1 MPPSHFLQ
9 QSKTKM
15 QAWVMNNNGHGAN
28 AKPPAPTGTHGYHND
43 VSESLQKG
51 HVYHHQHQ
59 GQPNPAQSAAAPT
72 HESSPPRTQYQSR
85 MPIINANATN
95 RAVAASA
102 ARIPSRT
109 GTGRPGHSRDT
120 SLNMPRSSRV
130 ISSEPLQ
137 PANAPKPP
145 FWEGSTVDGSVFSDT
160 ASIADARAATQPT
173 RMPFSESLIKPRNT
187 PRQHPTKRESDGERL
202 PFVIGDNGLIDVVK
216 RGALTR
222 STSTPDARAGAGSKG
237 VPQDSDS
244 YAGDAQYQDSLDK
257 TPPNTL
263 NHHRARFPLRAAKR
277 ESFSERTSYPSAAHN
292 GMSSPPDQAY
302 QTPGTGLDYVPRA
315 DSDRLR
321 IPDHGPHRSTM
332 FENIDTPV
340 ASHPDSDVESFEEQQ
355 TPKPAAATKPAQPPV
370 NRQLFS
376 GSKGGKGQN
385 SLRESSMPR
394 PTPDKRQSTTKKRH
408 FELDY
413 DDGALAAMGYSELR
427 KQAFDFDP
435 ARAESQSAQVPP
447 PGTLPEKLD
456 HFLDKDANAQANFFT
471 TMSVRDWDD
480 SGDWFLERF
489 GEVMHRL
496 RDARRAKR
504 QLIDD
509 FETEIAEREEAVR
522 SKIHGIGQT
531 LEELKSE
538 GEILMK
544 GKELD

>member
-1 MPPSHFLQ
+1 
-9 QSKTKM
+9 
-15 QAWVMNNNGHGAN
+15 MNNNGHGHSAN
-28 AKPPAPTGTHGYHND
+28 AKPVAPTATHGGHHNEA
-43 VSESLQKG
+43 SGSPQKG
-51 HVYHHQHQ
+51 HVYRQHQ
-59 GQPNPAQSAAAPT
+59 GQPNTAHSAAVPI

-85 MPIINANATN
+85 MPIINANANVTN
-95 RAVAASA
+95 RTAAASA

-120 SLNMPRSSRV
+120 SLNVPRGSRV
-130 ISSEPLQ
+130 VSSDPLQ
-137 PANAPKPP
+137 AAHATKP

-160 ASIADARAATQPT
+160 ASIADARAATQPA
-173 RMPFSESLIKPRNT
+173 RMQYSEPLVKTRNT
-187 PRQHPTKRESDGERL
+187 PRQHPVKRESDGERL

-222 STSTPDARAGAGSKG
+222 SSSTPDARAGSKG
-237 VPQDSDS
+237 LPQDSDS
-244 YAGDAQYQDSLDK
+244 YAGDAQYQDSLEK

-263 NHHRARFPLRAAKR
+263 THHRARYPLRTAKH
-277 ESFSERTSYPSAAHN
+277 ESFSERTSYPSSAQN

-302 QTPGTGLDYVPRA
+302 QNPGAGLDYAPRE

-332 FENIDTPV
+332 FENIDTPL
-340 ASHPDSDVESFEEQQ
+340 ASHPDSDVESESFEEQQ
-355 TPKPAAATKPAQPPV
+355 TPKPAAATKPTQQPV
-370 NRQLFS
+370 NRQLFH
-376 GSKGGKGQN
+376 GSKGSKGQN

-394 PTPDKRQSTTKKRH
+394 PTSDKPQSTTKKRP

-413 DDGALAAMGYSELR
+413 DDSALAAMKYTELR

-435 ARAESQSAQVPP
+435 AQAESQSAQVPP
-447 PGTLPEKLD
+447 QGTLPEKLD
-456 HFLDKDANAQANFFT
+456 HFLDKDTNSQANFFT

-496 RDARRAKR
+496 KDARRAKR

-522 SKIHGIGQT
+522 NKIHGIGQT
-531 LEELKSE
+531 LEDLKSE
-538 GEILMK
+538 GEILMR